1 LRTTIGIT
9 ISFAVLAL
17 SAQAQSPTFTAASVK
32 NAASMAAGPLAPG
45 MVVAITGSN
54 LGDPNFPGSC
64 LNVTPLPATC
74 NEVSILVNGSAAPII
89 YDSASVLTF
98 QAPFNLSGSTAT
110 VQVTSKITGQSL
122 SSTVVTV
129 PVAPTDPGLY
139 TAGGTGSGT
148 GYYLDTS
155 ALIAEYSEAVQ
166 AGDTVVLFG
175 TGFGATNPAVATA
188 ELGPT
193 PGAAATAN
201 VTMTVNN
208 QSVPVTFAGLEP
220 GSVSGAKVGWDEVV
234 FTVPSGLAQG
244 SYPVVVTV
252 GGVASQS
259 VTLIVGQAPVTI
271 TSVSPSPVPL
281 SANPQSVTFNG
292 TGFESGL
299 ILKLQ
304 SPPPAGLVS
313 EVSGSNITF
322 VSSTQ
327 FTAQITVGTTA
338 GSWGALV
345 DNPDGSE
352 SSVISFTVSGNAPPS
367 TATIT
372 KIVTTSS
379 NAAEISQNA
388 WIEVHGTNLATTTTT
403 WSNSNFTNGLPTSLA
418 SVSATVDGKPAAI
431 YYASPTQVNILAPLD
446 SALGSISVQLTTPN
460 GEASAVVTEEQ
471 TSPAFLVFDT
481 QGHVAAE
488 HFPSY
493 NLLGPPSLDQ
503 PGYNFTGAS
512 PGEKVVIYATGF
524 GQTNP
529 AFTNQLTATGL
540 TGANPFPI
548 NLPSLPTVTIGN
560 LPAEVSFAG
569 LVSPGLYQLNL
580 TVPAS
585 APAGDL
591 PIIAT
596 YNGVTTQ
603 STALITVQ

>member
-1 LRTTIGIT
+1 VRTTIGIT

-17 SAQAQSPTFTAASVK
+17 CAQAQTPTFTAASVK
-32 NAASMAAGPLAPG
+32 NAASMVSGPIAPG
-45 MVVAITGSN
+45 MVVAITGSD
-54 LGDPNFPGSC
+54 LGDPNFPGNC
-64 LNVTPLPATC
+64 MNVTPVPATC
-74 NEVSILVNGSAAPII
+74 NAVSVLVNGATAPKI
-89 YDSASVLTF
+89 YDSATELTF
-98 QAPFNLSGSTAT
+98 QAPFSLSGSTAT
-110 VQVTSKITGQSL
+110 VQVTSTLSGQSL
-122 SSTVVTV
+122 SSAVITV
-129 PVAPTDPGLY
+129 PVAATNPGLFS
-139 TAGGTGSGT
+139 AGGTGSGT
-148 GYYLDTS
+148 GYYFDGS
-155 ALIAEYSEAVQ
+155 GLIAEYSQAVQ
-166 AGDTVVLFG
+166 PGDTVVLFA
-175 TGFGATNPAVATA
+175 TGFGATNPAVATGA
-188 ELGPT
+188 LGPT
-193 PGAAATAN
+193 PGAAATAT

-208 QSVPVTFAGLEP
+208 VSVPVTFAGLEP
-220 GSVSGAKVGWDEVV
+220 GSQTGATVGFDEVV
-234 FTVPSGLAQG
+234 FTVPSGLTQG
-244 SYPVVVTV
+244 PYPMAVTV

-259 VTLIVGQAPVTI
+259 VNLIVGQAPVTI

-281 SANPQSVTFNG
+281 SANPQTVTFNG

-299 ILKLQ
+299 TLRLQ
-304 SPPPAGLVS
+304 SPGLVVS
-313 EVSGSNITF
+313 TVSGSNITF

-345 DNPDGSE
+345 DNPDGTE
-352 SSVISFTVSGNAPPS
+352 SSVFNFTASGNAPPS

-379 NAAEISQNA
+379 NAPEISQNA

-403 WSNSNFTNGLPTSLA
+403 WSNSNFTNGLPTTLA
-418 SVSATVDGKPAAI
+418 TVSATVDGKPAAI
-431 YYASPTQVNILAPLD
+431 YYVSPTQVNILAPLD
-446 SALGSISVQLTTPN
+446 AATGSISVQLTTPN
-460 GEASAVVTEEQ
+460 GGASAVVTEVQ
-471 TSPAFLVFDT
+471 TAPAFLVFDGP

-488 HFPSY
+488 HFPSF

-503 PGYNFTGAS
+503 PGYTFTAAS
-512 PGEKVVIYATGF
+512 PGEEVVIYATGF

-529 AFTNQLTATGL
+529 AFTNQLTNTGL

-560 LPAEVSFAG
+560 LPATVSFAG

-591 PIIAT
+591 PIVAT

-603 STALITVQ
+603 STAVITVQ